1 MIDFLGNQGIQRPG
15 LEDGRP
21 SRGGLWPFM
30 FNCERER
37 DEGEVAMCWSLGMD
51 GN

>member
-1 MIDFLGNQGIQRPG
+1 MIDFLSNQGIQGPG

-37 DEGEVAMCWSLGMD
+37 DKGEVAMCWSLSMD